1 MWEQFLK
8 IPYFL
13 GLPLDGWN
21 CIFYLSAQFFE
32 EEKSRGGMMQLSGAE
47 SNLGELWLAAEQ
59 VSVNSVRKSQEDIW
73 CMTWIQMN
81 CHLASTS

>member
-1 MWEQFLK
+1 
-8 IPYFL
+8 
-13 GLPLDGWN
+13 
-21 CIFYLSAQFFE
+21 
-32 EEKSRGGMMQLSGAE
+32 MMQLSGAE

-59 VSVNSVRKSQEDIW
+59 VSVNSVRKSQEEDIW